1 VKVEIPCRIC
11 ASASREKGKGG
22 IWRLKVMLT
31 GGPRLAVREGRGE
44 RRRPLGCCGLAQVRE
59 KAGPRGCKG
68 GERRRGLGWGVMGD
82 SAQVLK
88 EREIAFKQL
97 EI

>member
-1 VKVEIPCRIC
+1 
-11 ASASREKGKGG
+11 
-22 IWRLKVMLT
+22 
-31 GGPRLAVREGRGE
+31 
-44 RRRPLGCCGLAQVRE
+44 VRE
-59 KAGPRGCKG
+59 KAEPRGCKG